1 MGAPRRNAGR
11 FSKYIYYLYH
21 RKNFDQKLNEED
33 KDGTDT

>member
-1 MGAPRRNAGR
+1 MRGV